1 MLIDEKIKYGIK
13 ILFAFSRKKFF
24 GSLAVLNVKPERKKK
39 SGT

>member
-13 ILFAFSRKKFF
+13 ILFAFSRKKIF